1 VNKMSDEMKLIKALC
16 DALGF
21 DVVVTTDRK
30 ERKETKEAAMQYN
43 KGFGYSTERGLVTD
57 GINNMLDIDEDGM
70 YTSYLINPEISY
82 EVVPK
87 IDVREAK

>member
-1 VNKMSDEMKLIKALC
+1 VNKMSEEMKLIKALC

-21 DVVVTTDRK
+21 DVVTTTDRK
-30 ERKETKEAAMQYN
+30 ERKETKSAAMIIN
-43 KGFGYSTERGLVTD
+43 GNRKTGRTLGVRGNGV
-57 GINNMLDIDEDGM
+57 MLDIDEDGM

-82 EVVPK
+82 KVITK